1 MNSDELFNTFR
12 EKLSG
17 FESTKVAYSGIS
29 RRVLELSGSLNVI
42 IYVKISTK
50 SYSWGITKN
59 TVNKIKDKKK
69 PWCII
74 LLYRSPNTGY
84 VISPEN
90 YTKNTKD
97 EQSDLSWPHAQG
109 DFKISYRCLKGMS
122 EFKTFNELFNILRHI
137 LSADKSI
144 SV

>member
-1 MNSDELFNTFR
+1 MNGDELFNMLR
-12 EKLSG
+12 EALSG

-29 RRVLELSGSLNVI
+29 RRVFELSGSLNVI
-42 IYVKISTK
+42 IYVKISANR
-50 SYSWGITKN
+50 YSWGITES
-59 TVNKIKDKKK
+59 TVNEIKDKRK

-74 LLYRSPNTGY
+74 LLRGSPNTGY
-84 VISPEN
+84 VISSEN

-109 DFKISYRCLKGMS
+109 DFKISRGSLRGMP

-137 LSADKSI
+137 LG
-144 SV
+144 